1 MIAQHI
7 HHALEQV
14 QELQQ
19 RILEKQRF
27 RGYSGRAR
35 MAGGVLALLTAI
47 VLATPGI
54 PPTPAAHLQAW
65 GILLALAL
73 ILNFGSVIYRLMI
86 APGGAWDVRRL
97 RPVMDTLPPILVGA
111 ILSIALVRHGQFDAL
126 FGTWMCLFSLS
137 HFVTRQVLPAQMTL
151 VGGVYL
157 ACGTVCLL
165 LPMGSFVNPWPMGLV
180 FFVGEGA
187 GGLLF
192 WLDEQSARAAGKSA
206 HPTYLQTGR
215 NG

>member
-35 MAGGVLALLTAI
+35 MVGGLLALLTAI
-47 VLATPGI
+47 ILATPSV
-54 PPTPAAHLQAW
+54 PPSPFVHLRVW
-65 GILLALAL
+65 GVLLALAL
-73 ILNFGSVIYRLMI
+73 ALNFGSVIYRLML
-86 APGGAWDVRRL
+86 APGGDWDVRRL
-97 RPVMDTLPPILVGA
+97 RPVIDTLPPICVGA
-111 ILSIALVRHGQFDAL
+111 ILSVALVLHGQFDLL

-137 HFVTRQVLPAQMTL
+137 HFATRQVLPAQMTL
-151 VGGVYL
+151 VGGFYL
-157 ACGTVCLL
+157 ACGTACLL

-192 WLDEQSARAAGKSA
+192 WLDEQSARASGKA
-206 HPTYLQTGR
+206 TCQTCLPVRGKK
-215 NG
+215 